1 VRLAADDSDVDVRNI
16 PAISE
21 GGSVVYEMRLLT
33 VVMLITSA
41 PTLVVRNGSEVRL
54 IVRVSGVAPV
64 KNLGRSRALQVE
76 GEIQNDA
83 KL

>member
-1 VRLAADDSDVDVRNI
+1 VTLAADDSDVDVRNV

-41 PTLVVRNGSEVRL
+41 PTLVVTNGSEVRL
-54 IVRVSGVAPV
+54 IVCVSGDAPTSPPRCV
-64 KNLGRSRALQVE
+64 PCVL
-76 GEIQNDA
+76 
-83 KL
+83 